1 MFCHRK
7 GNSPIWFSYGKIY
20 IGDFLLRI
28 IPFGKPIVGNEEK
41 DAVMQVLSGPILT
54 HGPLVKEFE
63 AAFARH
69 TGAEYAVAVS
79 SCTAAIH
86 LAYSCLGIGTGDEV
100 IVPAE
105 THVATAH
112 AVELVGAKPVF
123 VDAERD
129 TGNIDID
136 QIEASITGRTRAIAV
151 VHYLGMPVNM
161 HQVIEIA
168 RKHDI
173 FVVEDCALAI
183 GTYLDGVHAGLYGD
197 VGCFSFYPVKHIT
210 TAEGGMVVTKSK
222 ETAEKISRHRAFGID
237 RNIVS
242 ERSVPGMYDVQ
253 ELGLNY
259 RLNEIGAAL
268 GVEQMKRV
276 DGFLQK
282 RKKNYAE
289 LTAGLSTIGE
299 VELLQSSHDGYQSS
313 CYCQAMILKE
323 PLSDKR
329 FDIVNYLKEHG
340 IGTSVY
346 YPRPVPHMTYYK
358 DKYRYSGTSFPVA
371 SRISRNSI
379 ALPVGP
385 HVDSED
391 IDYMVATIKNAIME
405 VK

>member
-1 MFCHRK
+1 MRT
-7 GNSPIWFSYGKIY
+7 
-20 IGDFLLRI
+20 
-28 IPFGKPIVGNEEK
+28 IPFGKPIIGDEERNT
-41 DAVMQVLSGPILT
+41 VMQVLSGPILT

-63 AAFARH
+63 AVFARY
-69 TGAEYAVAVS
+69 TGAEYAIAVS
-79 SCTAAIH
+79 SCTAALH
-86 LAYSCLGIGTGDEV
+86 LAYRCLRLGSGDEV

-123 VDAERD
+123 VDAEKD

-136 QIEASITGRTRAIAV
+136 QIEAHITERTRAIAV

-161 HQVIEIA
+161 HRIVEIA
-168 RKHDI
+168 RKHDL

-210 TAEGGMVVTKSK
+210 TAEGGMVLTQSR
-222 ETAEKISRHRAFGID
+222 EIAEKISRQRAFGID

-242 ERSVPGMYDVQ
+242 ERDIPGIYNVH

-268 GVEQMKRV
+268 GIEQMKRV
-276 DGFLQK
+276 NGFLKK
-282 RKKNYAE
+282 RKENYTA
-289 LTAGLSTIGE
+289 LKAGLMAVDE

-323 PLSDKR
+323 PLAEKR
-329 FDIVNYLKEHG
+329 FEIVNYLKKHG

-358 DKYRYSGTSFPVA
+358 DKYGYSDSSFPVA
-371 SRISRNSI
+371 SRISGNSI

-385 HVDSED
+385 HVDDED
-391 IDYMVATIKNAIME
+391 IDYMVGRIKDAIQE

>member
-1 MFCHRK
+1 MRT
-7 GNSPIWFSYGKIY
+7 
-20 IGDFLLRI
+20 
-28 IPFGKPIVGNEEK
+28 IPFGKPVIGDEEK
-41 DAVMQVLSGPILT
+41 KAVMQVLGGPILT

-63 AAFARH
+63 SVFARY

-79 SCTAAIH
+79 SCTAAMH
-86 LAYSCLGIGTGDEV
+86 LAYCYLGLGPGDEV
-100 IVPAE
+100 LVPAE

-112 AVELVGAKPVF
+112 TVELVGAKPVF
-123 VDAERD
+123 IDAEKD

-136 QIEASITGRTRAIAV
+136 QLETCITETTRAIAV

-161 HQVIEIA
+161 HRVIEIA
-168 RKHDI
+168 RKHHI
-173 FVVEDCALAI
+173 FVLEDCALAI

-210 TAEGGMVVTKSK
+210 TAEGGMVLTGSK
-222 ETAEKISRHRAFGID
+222 EVAERISRQRAFGID
-237 RNIVS
+237 RNVVS
-242 ERSVPGMYDVQ
+242 ERSAPGMYDVQ
-253 ELGLNY
+253 GLGLNY

-268 GVEQMKRV
+268 GIEQMKRV

-282 RKKNYAE
+282 RKENYAA
-289 LTAGLSTIGE
+289 LSDGLKTIDE

-313 CYCQAMILKE
+313 CYCQVMILRE
-323 PLSDKR
+323 PTSKKR
-329 FDIVNYLKEHG
+329 YEIVNYLKEHG
-340 IGTSVY
+340 VGTSVY

-358 DKYRYSGTSFPVA
+358 DKYGYSDASFPVA

-391 IDYMVATIKNAIME
+391 IDYMVSVIKNAIIE

>member
-1 MFCHRK
+1 
-7 GNSPIWFSYGKIY
+7 
-20 IGDFLLRI
+20 
-28 IPFGKPIVGNEEK
+28 
-41 DAVMQVLSGPILT
+41 
-54 HGPLVKEFE
+54 
-63 AAFARH
+63 
-69 TGAEYAVAVS
+69 VS
-79 SCTAAIH
+79 SCTAVLH
-86 LAYSCLGIGTGDEV
+86 LAYFCLGIGPGDEV

-136 QIEASITGRTRAIAV
+136 QIEAHVSKRTKAIAI

-161 HQVIEIA
+161 HRVVEIA
-168 RKHDI
+168 RKHGM

-183 GTYLDGVHAGLYGD
+183 GTYLEGVHAGLYGD

-210 TAEGGMVVTKSK
+210 TVEGGMALIRTR
-222 ETAEKISRHRAFGID
+222 EIAEKISRQRAFGID
-237 RNIVS
+237 RNIVG
-242 ERSVPGMYDVQ
+242 ERDIPGIYDVQ

-268 GVEQMKRV
+268 GIEQMKRV

-282 RKKNYAE
+282 RRRNYE
-289 LTAGLSTIGE
+289 SLEAGIRTIEE
-299 VELLQSSHDGYQSS
+299 VELLLSSHNGYQSS
-313 CYCQAMILKE
+313 CYCQTMILKE
-323 PLSDKR
+323 PLSKKR
-329 FDIVNYLKEHG
+329 FEIIQYLKQRG

-358 DKYRYSGTSFPVA
+358 NKYGYSDTSFPVA
-371 SRISRNSI
+371 ARISGNSI

-385 HVDSED
+385 HVDNED
-391 IDYMVATIKNAIME
+391 IDYMVAVLGDAITK
-405 VK
+405 VKRNE

>member
-1 MFCHRK
+1 MRT
-7 GNSPIWFSYGKIY
+7 
-20 IGDFLLRI
+20 
-28 IPFGKPIVGNEEK
+28 IPFGKPVIGDEEK
-41 DAVMQVLSGPILT
+41 NAVRQVLSGPTLT

-63 AAFARH
+63 AVFAGY
-69 TGAEYAVAVS
+69 TGAEYAIAVS
-79 SCTAAIH
+79 SCAAALH
-86 LAYSCLGIGTGDEV
+86 LAYLSLGLSPGDEV

-112 AVELVGAKPVF
+112 TFELVGAKPVF
-123 VDAERD
+123 IDAEKD

-136 QIEASITGRTRAIAV
+136 QIEAHITERTRAIAV

-161 HQVIEIA
+161 HRVIEIA

-210 TAEGGMVVTKSK
+210 TAEGGMVLTKTK
-222 ETAEKISRHRAFGID
+222 ELGEKISRQRAFGID

-242 ERSVPGMYDVQ
+242 ERNIPGIYDVQ
-253 ELGLNY
+253 GIGLNY

-268 GVEQMKRV
+268 GIEQMKRV

-282 RKKNYAE
+282 RKENYEA
-289 LTAGLSTIGE
+289 LKAGLMTINE

-313 CYCQAMILKE
+313 CYCQAIILKE
-323 PLSDKR
+323 PLSEKR
-329 FDIVNYLKEHG
+329 FEIVNYLNKHG
-340 IGTSVY
+340 VGTSVY

-358 DKYRYSGTSFPVA
+358 DKYGYSDSSFPVA
-371 SRISRNSI
+371 SRISGNSI

-385 HVDSED
+385 HVSSED
-391 IDYMVATIKNAIME
+391 INYMVATIKDAIME
-405 VK
+405 AK